1 MPNAPQNAHEHVKRW
16 VNEMADLCKPDQV
29 VWCDGSEAERD
40 RLTAEAVKSGVLIP
54 LNQQKLPGCYL
65 HRSNP
70 TDVARTEHLTFVCT
84 ANKDDAGPNNNWMSP
99 ADGKAKL
106 TELYRGAMRGRTM
119 YVVPFIMGPA
129 GSSFS
134 KVGIEIT
141 DSIYVALSMRIMTRM
156 GKIALDH
163 LGKSDD
169 FTRCLHSLGDLS
181 PDRRYICHFP
191 ETNEVWSIGSGYGGN
206 ALLGK
211 KCLALRIASWLGKKE
226 GWLAE
231 HMLILGITTPEGKKH
246 YVTGAF
252 PSACGKTNLAM
263 LVPPASMPGWKV
275 ETLGDDIAWLR
286 PGKDGRLYALNPEA
300 GFFGVAPGTSMKT
313 NPNAMKTIQK
323 NTIYTNVALK
333 PDGTVWWEGHDD
345 PPVEGMLD
353 WQGRPWDPKGSEKAA
368 HPNSR
373 FTAPA
378 SQCPSLSPDWEK
390 PEGVPISAM
399 LFGARRQR
407 RVPLVYEAFDWQ
419 HGTFLGATL
428 SSETTAAATGKVGV
442 LRRDPMAMQ
451 PFCGYNFGDYFGH
464 WLNVGKSLAN
474 PPKIFRVNWF
484 RTDEHGKFLWPGY
497 GENLRVL
504 KWVLE
509 RCEGKNG
516 ETNAKKTAIGYVPT
530 AGAIDIR
537 GLAMTGAALDSLLK
551 VDPVE
556 WYEAVSLQ
564 AEYFENFGDHTP
576 AGIWHE
582 AANLSRRVSGITA

>member
-1 MPNAPQNAHEHVKRW
+1 MYKNEHVKRW
-16 VNEMADLCKPDQV
+16 VTEMADLCKPDQV
-29 VWCDGSEAERD
+29 VWCDGSEEERE
-40 RLTAEAVKSGVLIP
+40 RLTAEAVKTGVLIP
-54 LNQQKLPGCYL
+54 LNQQKMPGCYL
-65 HRSNP
+65 HRSHP
-70 TDVARTEHLTFVCT
+70 SDVARTEHLTFVCT
-84 ANKDDAGPNNNWMSP
+84 SDKEEAGPNNNWMAP

-106 TELYRGAMRGRTM
+106 SDLFRGAMRGRTM

-129 GSSFS
+129 GSKFS
-134 KVGIEIT
+134 KVGVEIT
-141 DSIYVALSMRIMTRM
+141 DSIYVVLNMRIMTRM
-156 GKIALDH
+156 GRAAMEH
-163 LGKSDD
+163 LGASDD

-191 ETNEVWSIGSGYGGN
+191 ESNEIWSIGSGYGGN

-211 KCLALRIASWLGKKE
+211 KCLALRIASYLGRKE

-286 PGKDGRLYALNPEA
+286 PGADGRLWAINPEA
-300 GFFGVAPGTSMKT
+300 GFFGVAPGTSLKT
-313 NPNAMKTIQK
+313 NPNAMKTIAK

-333 PDGTVWWEGHDD
+333 PDGTVWWEGHDE

-353 WQGRPWDPKGSEKAA
+353 WQGKPWDPKSGEKAA

-378 SQCPSLSPDWEK
+378 GQCPSISPDWEK
-390 PEGVPISAM
+390 PEGVPISAI

-407 RVPLVYEAFDWQ
+407 RVPLVYEAESWE

-451 PFCGYNFGDYFGH
+451 PFCGYNFGDYFAH
-464 WLNVGKSLAN
+464 WLNVGKKLAS

-504 KWVLE
+504 KWILE
-509 RCEGKNG
+509 RCESRG
-516 ETNAKKTAIGYVPT
+516 EAVQTAIGLVP
-530 AGAIDIR
+530 APGAITTR
-537 GLAMTGAALDSLLK
+537 GTNVPGAAMDQLLK
-551 VDPVE
+551 VDPLE
-556 WYEAVSLQ
+556 WYEAVGLQ
-564 AEYFENFGDHTP
+564 AEYFDKFEEHTP
-576 AGIWHE
+576 AGIWHQH
-582 AANLSRRVSGITA
+582 ANLARRVSGIVANHG